1 MLNKIF
7 RGRFFKNRYGKIYFS
22 LRDYVAGQL
31 VNFGIKKVEVI
42 KKDTYIKK
50 NNFFSSRSSKKNKEN
65 DYGRNI
71 SLIMIK

>member
-1 MLNKIF
+1 MNM
-7 RGRFFKNRYGKIYFS
+7 
-22 LRDYVAGQL
+22 
-31 VNFGIKKVEVI
+31 GIQRIEVI

-50 NNFFSSRSSKKNKEN
+50 NNFFSSRTRLKKFN